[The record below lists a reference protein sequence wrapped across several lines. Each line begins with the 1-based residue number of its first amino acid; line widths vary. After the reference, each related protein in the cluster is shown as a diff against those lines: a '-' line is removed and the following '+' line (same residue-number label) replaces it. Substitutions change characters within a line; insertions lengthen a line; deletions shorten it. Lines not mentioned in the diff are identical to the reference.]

1 MPKAKATVPDKNLVM
16 KKVAL
21 ITSFAPNIGGG
32 AVIIN
37 SLIPALKEKEIDV
50 EWIYLNDKDIERNG
64 CVWIGEPLMGG
75 SLGKDIKNNLLLWIG
90 IKTKAI
96 NQILERIVAVKA
108 DIYWIE
114 AHNEGVL
121 LARELAPM
129 TDTPIHFTVHDDVPY
144 GVFAR
149 SRRYRWLSGIA
160 QKRFAEAMHSAC
172 GVDVISDG
180 MRDYYQKIFGIN
192 SAVIHRYLPSLPQ
205 FDSVTFDVNSL
216 TVGHIGTVYSLAEF
230 RLFCQALQ
238 EYAKAKGLNAKLIT
252 IGLAREYISI
262 INEFPQLIHDIP
274 QLTETAAIAQLSRCN
289 FVYAMYPFS
298 RSSAVFRQTS
308 LATKLTTYIQA
319 QRPIFA
325 HTPSDST
332 VATVVSK
339 YQLGVICDRLTTS
352 DLTAAIEQLC
362 KYELT
367 PNCFENARA
376 ALFGYDN
383 VTKLEKCL
391 KQTV

>member
-1 MPKAKATVPDKNLVM
+1 M

-32 AVIIN
+32 AVILN
-37 SLIPALKEKEIDV
+37 SLIPALTEKNIEV
-50 EWIYLNDKDIERNG
+50 EWIYLNDKDVEING
-64 CVWIGEPLMGG
+64 CLRIGEQLMGG
-75 SLGKDIKNNLLLWIG
+75 SLVKDIKNNLLLWLG
-90 IKTKAI
+90 IKTKALKE
-96 NQILERIVAVKA
+96 ILEKIIAVKA

-121 LARELAPM
+121 IAGELARM
-129 TDTPIHFTVHDDVPY
+129 TKVPIHFTVHDDVPY

-160 QKRFAEAMHSAC
+160 QKRFAQAIRSAS
-172 GVDVISDG
+172 GVDVISNG

-192 SAVIHRYLPSLPQ
+192 SIVIHRYLPSLPE
-205 FDSVTFDVNSL
+205 FAPVSLDVNSL
-216 TVGHIGTVYSLAEF
+216 TVGHIGTVYSLTEF

-238 EYAKAKGLNAKLIT
+238 EYAKAKGLNVKLIT
-252 IGLAREYISI
+252 IGLAREYITI
-262 INEFPQLIHDIP
+262 IDEFPQMIQDIP
-274 QLTETAAIAQLSRCN
+274 QLTESKAIAQLSCCN

-298 RSSAVFRQTS
+298 RSATVFRQTS
-308 LATKLTTYIQA
+308 LATKITTYIQA

-332 VATVVSK
+332 LATLVNN
-339 YQLGVICDRLTTS
+339 YQLGVICDRLAIS
-352 DLTAAIEQLC
+352 DLIKAIEQLC
-362 KYELT
+362 HHKVN
-367 PNCFENARA
+367 PQSFENARA

-391 KQTV
+391 KQSL

>member
-1 MPKAKATVPDKNLVM
+1 M

-32 AVIIN
+32 AVILN
-37 SLIPALKEKEIDV
+37 SLIPALKEKNIEV
-50 EWIYLNDKDIERNG
+50 EWIYLNDKDVEMNG
-64 CVWIGEPLMGG
+64 CLRIGKPLMGG
-75 SLGKDIKNNLLLWIG
+75 ALVKDIKNSLPLWLG
-90 IKTKAI
+90 IKTKALKE
-96 NQILERIVAVKA
+96 ILEKIIAVKA

-121 LARELAPM
+121 IAGELARM
-129 TDTPIHFTVHDDVPY
+129 TEVPIHFTVHDDVPY

-149 SRRYRWLSGIA
+149 SRRYQWLSGIA
-160 QKRFAEAMHSAC
+160 QKRFAEAMRSVS
-172 GVDVISDG
+172 GVDVISEG
-180 MRDYYQKIFGIN
+180 MRDYYQKIFGID
-192 SAVIHRYLPSLPQ
+192 STVIHRYLPSLPK
-205 FDSVTFDVNSL
+205 FAPASLNANTL

-238 EYAKAKGLNAKLIT
+238 EYAQGKGLNAKLIT

-262 INEFPQLIHDIP
+262 IEEFTQLIQDIP
-274 QLTETAAIAQLSRCN
+274 HLTETAAIEQLFGCN

-298 RSSAVFRQTS
+298 RSSTVFRQTS
-308 LATKLTTYIQA
+308 LATKMTTYIQV

-325 HTPSDST
+325 HTPSDSSL
-332 VATVVSK
+332 ATLVNN
-339 YQLGVICDRLTTS
+339 YQMGVICDRLDTS
-352 DLTAAIEQLC
+352 HLITAIEQLC
-362 KYELT
+362 KYKVN
-367 PNCFENARA
+367 PQSFENARA

-391 KQTV
+391 KQSL